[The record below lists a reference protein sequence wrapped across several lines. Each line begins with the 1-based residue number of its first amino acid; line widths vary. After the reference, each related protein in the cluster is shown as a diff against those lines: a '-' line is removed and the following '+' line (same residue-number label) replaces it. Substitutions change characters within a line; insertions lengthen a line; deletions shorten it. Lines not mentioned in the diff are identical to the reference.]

1 MTGRQA
7 IYKPRRK
14 ASEEINPVGT
24 LILTSC
30 EKINFCS
37 SQKKKKV
44 KEQLK
49 TIPDK

>member
-37 SQKKKKV
+37 SQKKKKS
-44 KEQLK
+44 KGAIK
-49 TIPDK
+49 DNPR